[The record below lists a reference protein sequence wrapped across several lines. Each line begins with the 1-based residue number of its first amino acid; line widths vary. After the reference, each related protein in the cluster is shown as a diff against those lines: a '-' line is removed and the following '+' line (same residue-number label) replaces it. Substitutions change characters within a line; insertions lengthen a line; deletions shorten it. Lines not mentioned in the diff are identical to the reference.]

1 MKLKKFF
8 NILVLIIL
16 IILINLIFSPQVLA
30 ETAIENASGSVRN
43 GSDNNANYGSNSDNS
58 NNAENINET
67 IKEQQE
73 TFGINSFIENANE
86 YTGEFFEDIDISD
99 ILDSAISGQVDNNTL
114 YQKILSLF
122 GTELKEGIK
131 TLISILVIIII
142 HSILKSISENLE
154 NDTISTIIYY
164 VQYIAIVT
172 IIMSNFSD
180 IVKMVRDTANN
191 LVGFMNCLV
200 PILLS
205 LMIYTGS
212 ITTGS
217 VIEPIILF
225 MINFIGN
232 MIETIFIPFTLI
244 IAVMC
249 IISKIS
255 DKVQVE
261 KLSKFMKSSMIW
273 VLGIILTIF
282 VGVLSIE
289 GTLSSSVDGITAK
302 TAKAVVSSAVPVV
315 GKILGDAV
323 DTVLGCGIVLKNA
336 VGVVGVIIIIGICIM
351 PIIKLG
357 ILTICYKLVS
367 SVCEPIADGKIVNLL
382 EQIGDIFKILLA
394 ILASISFMVII
405 GTTLVIKISNSGM
418 MYR

>member
-1 MKLKKFF
+1 MVIKKIFKII
-8 NILVLIIL
+8 ILTLII
-16 IILINLIFSPQVLA
+16 ILTINTYSK
-30 ETAIENASGSVRN
+30 
-43 GSDNNANYGSNSDNS
+43 ANQNEEDV
-58 NNAENINET
+58 EET

-73 TFGINSFIENANE
+73 TFGINSFIENAKE
-86 YTGEFFEDIDISD
+86 YTGEFFEDIDISS
-99 ILDSAISGQVDNNTL
+99 ILDSAISGDVDNSTI
-114 YQKILSLF
+114 YQKILNLF
-122 GTELKEGIK
+122 GDELKTGIK
-131 TLISILVIIII
+131 TLLSILVIIII

-172 IIMSNFSD
+172 IIMSNFTD
-180 IVKMVRDTANN
+180 IVQMVRDTANN

-212 ITTGS
+212 ITTS
-217 VIEPIILF
+217 SILEPIILF

-232 MIETIFIPFTLI
+232 LIETIFIPLTLI
-244 IAVMC
+244 IAVIC
-249 IISKIS
+249 IVSKIS
-255 DKVQVE
+255 DKVQIE
-261 KLSKFMKSSMIW
+261 KLAKFMKSSMVW

-302 TAKAVVSSAVPVV
+302 TAKAVVSSAVPIV

-336 VGVVGVIIIIGICIM
+336 VGFVGVIVIIGICIM

-357 ILTICYKLVS
+357 ILTICYKLAS
-367 SVCEPIADGKIVNLL
+367 SVCEPIADGKIVSLL

-394 ILASISFMVII
+394 ILSAISFMVII

>member
-1 MKLKKFF
+1 MKLTKVK
-8 NILVLIIL
+8 LIIFL
-16 IILINLIFSPQVLA
+16 LVILFSNTVYA
-30 ETAIENASGSVRN
+30 ESTTKDKEES
-43 GSDNNANYGSNSDNS
+43 
-58 NNAENINET
+58 INET
-67 IKEQQE
+67 IEKQQE

-86 YTGEFFEDIDISD
+86 YTGEFFQDIDIAV
-99 ILDSAISGQVDNNTL
+99 ILNSAIAGEVDNTTF
-114 YQKILSLF
+114 YKKILNALGS
-122 GTELKEGIK
+122 EVQIGIK
-131 TLISILVIIII
+131 SLLSILVIIII

-154 NDTISTIIYY
+154 NDNIAIIIYY

-172 IIMSNFSD
+172 VILANFSD
-180 IVKMVRDTANN
+180 VIQMVKDTSNN

-212 ITTGS
+212 IATS
-217 VIEPIILF
+217 SIVEPIILF
-225 MINFIGN
+225 MINLIGN
-232 MIETIFIPFTLI
+232 LIENVFIPLTLI
-244 IAVMC
+244 IAAIC
-249 IISKIS
+249 IVSKIS
-255 DKVQVE
+255 DRVQVE

-273 VLGIILTIF
+273 ILGIILTIF

-302 TAKAVVSSAVPVV
+302 TAKAVVSSAIPVV

-323 DTVLGCGIVLKNA
+323 DTVLGCGIILKNA
-336 VGVVGVIIIIGICIM
+336 LGFVGIIAIIGICIL

-357 ILTICYKLVS
+357 VLTICYKLVS
-367 SVCEPIADGKIVNLL
+367 SVCEPIADAKIVNLL

-418 MYR
+418 MYK